1 MKRLILVISVTLIA
15 YAACAQNFN
24 NIVVDESSNGLVFLD
39 FLQDIEE
46 RYNIDFICDQTEMNA
61 LTVFGIKGRQRLK
74 DYLDF
79 YLQSYRLIKAQD
91 DVIFIVDRKLAEQY
105 DLDKDKCLVMQKEG
119 EGTITFQGIV
129 LNGKT
134 GEPLTGA
141 RVYFPELKRG
151 DASAMDGTFV
161 ISDIPQETL
170 TLDMQY
176 VGFESEFYLVGF
188 SQLGA
193 EKLHSFTLFPESKEL
208 ETVTITAQRIDHNVV
223 ANLSGVESMNIARI
237 KAIPTFMGEV
247 DPIRSI
253 TTLPGVSTAGELAS
267 GFNVRGGDTG
277 QNLILQDGAPIYNPS
292 HLFGFFSAFNPDIV
306 NNVTLY
312 KGGGPANFGGRV
324 SSVLDISLRTGD
336 ISKHSVS
343 GGVGLVSS
351 RLAAEGPIIRNK
363 LSYVVGGRI
372 SYANWLVHATDDI
385 QLKNSS
391 AKFNDFTTKIL
402 YKPNDNNIVTVSFY
416 RGYDDFRFATDSI
429 FSWGTANGSLKWD
442 HTFNEKV
449 FGALTMFRSSYSS
462 EVESISPIEGFTYA
476 NAIDNAGLKY
486 ELSYSFG
493 SQNKIIA
500 GIESVGTLLEPG
512 ELQPNSDVENI
523 LPQDMSDQHAVESA
537 AFVQLDYELTS
548 KWSVAAGL
556 RYSNF
561 LRLGEDGIYVYD
573 FNNMK
578 GRYPMIT
585 DTIDYQSG
593 DVIRR
598 YGGFEPRLSLR
609 YLINTKASLKLSYFR
624 GYQYLHLITNT
635 TSTTPQD
642 YWVTSGPDLA
652 PQIGDQFSLGYF
664 QNLKNDSYEIS
675 LESFYRDISNSIDY
689 IEGAD
694 ITLNPMLEAGLI
706 QGKGVAYGLEVFV
719 RKKSGRLSGWIAYTY
734 SRSLKKYEQGAG
746 RNTINNGEYYPSAFD
761 QPNRVN
767 VIASY
772 RLGARV
778 VASANFN
785 YSTGR
790 PITIPISKFS
800 YAGYLAVLNYSQ
812 RNEYRIPDYHRLD
825 LSLSIKENPK
835 SRRRVKSEWT
845 FSIFNVYSRDNAYSI
860 TFDRYGKAT
869 KLSVLGSIFPSVS
882 YNFRI

>member
-1 MKRLILVISVTLIA
+1 MKRLLLFISMALTV
-15 YAACAQNFN
+15 YAVSAQNFN
-24 NIVVDESSNGLVFLD
+24 NIVVDESSNGMIFLD
-39 FLQDIEE
+39 FLHDIETK
-46 RYNIDFICDQTEMNA
+46 YKIDFLCDEKKMNA
-61 LTVFGIKGRQRLK
+61 LTVFGIQGRQRLK

-79 YLQSYRLIKAQD
+79 YLQGYRLIKAQE
-91 DVIFIVDRKLAEQY
+91 DVIFIVDKQLAERY
-105 DLDKDKCLVMQKEG
+105 NWDKDNYLVMKKRAA
-119 EGTITFQGIV
+119 GTTTLQGIV

-134 GEPLTGA
+134 GEPLIGA

-151 DASAMDGTFV
+151 DASIIDGTFL

-170 TLDMQY
+170 TLEIQY
-176 VGFESEFYLVGF
+176 VGYEPELYLMGF
-188 SQLGA
+188 SELGI

-208 ETVTITAQRIDHNVV
+208 ETVTITAQRVDHNVV
-223 ANLSGVESMNIARI
+223 ANLSGVESMSIARI

-247 DPIRSI
+247 DPIRSV
-253 TTLPGVSTAGELAS
+253 TTLPGVSAAGELAS

-292 HLFGFFSAFNPDIV
+292 HLFGFFSAFNPDIL

-312 KGGGPANFGGRV
+312 KGGGPASFGGRI
-324 SSVLDISLRTGD
+324 SSVLDISLKTGD
-336 ISKHSVS
+336 VSKHSVS
-343 GGVGLVSS
+343 GGVGFVSS

-391 AKFNDFTTKIL
+391 AKFNDVTAKIL

-416 RGYDDFRFATDSI
+416 RGYDDFTFATDSI
-429 FSWGTANGSLKWD
+429 FSWGTTNGSLKWD
-442 HTFNEKV
+442 HTFNDKV

-462 EVESISPIEGFTYA
+462 EVESISQIEGFTYR
-476 NAIDNAGLKY
+476 NAINNVGLKY
-486 ELSYSFG
+486 ELSYSLG
-493 SQNKIIA
+493 NQNKIMA

-512 ELQPNSDVENI
+512 KLQPDSDGGNVV
-523 LPQDMSDQHAVESA
+523 PQNMSDQNAVESA

-556 RYSNF
+556 RYSYF
-561 LRLGEDGIYVYD
+561 LRLGEDGIYVFD
-573 FNNMK
+573 FNNIK
-578 GRYPMIT
+578 GRYPAIV
-585 DTIDYQSG
+585 DTINYQNG
-593 DVIRR
+593 EVVQR
-598 YGGFEPRLSLR
+598 YKGLEPRLSLR
-609 YLINTKASLKLSYFR
+609 YLLNAKASVKLSYSR

-642 YWVTSGPDLA
+642 YWVTSGPYLT

-664 QNLKNDSYEIS
+664 QNLKDDSYEIS
-675 LESFYRDISNSIDY
+675 LEGFYKDITNAIDY

-706 QGKGVAYGLEVFV
+706 QGKGIAYGLEVFV
-719 RKKSGRLSGWIAYTY
+719 KKKAGRLNGWIGYTY
-734 SRSLKKYEQGAG
+734 SRSLRKYEQGTS
-746 RNTINNGEYYPSAFD
+746 RNTVNNGTYYPSAFD
-761 QPNRVN
+761 QPNRIN

-772 RLGARV
+772 RLGSRV

-800 YAGYLAVLNYSQ
+800 YAGYLAVLNYSE
-812 RNEYRIPDYHRLD
+812 RNAYRIPDYHRLD
-825 LSLSIKENPK
+825 LSLSIKENLK
-835 SRRRVKSEWT
+835 SRHRIKGEWT
-845 FSIFNVYSRDNAYSI
+845 LSIFNVYSRANAYSI

-869 KLSVLGSIFPSVS
+869 KLSVLGSIFPSIS
-882 YNFRI
+882 YSFRI